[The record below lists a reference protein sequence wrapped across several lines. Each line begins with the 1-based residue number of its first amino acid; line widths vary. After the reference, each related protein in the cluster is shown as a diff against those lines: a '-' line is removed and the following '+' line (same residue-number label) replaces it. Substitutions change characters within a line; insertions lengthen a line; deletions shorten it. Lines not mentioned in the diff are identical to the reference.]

1 MDLGGRP
8 WEKEKTPNSFIW
20 AQGPHP
26 VSCSRPGQQ
35 AFQIDSLGRKKPA
48 TRCPGSIKAE
58 CAPQTDAVFAQGG
71 PLFLERIRGSGKTP
85 LLPVS
90 KSCFPRGCG
99 AWRSKDLAC
108 LLPSQRRLSPGW
120 ALLCKPSKLLENT
133 QQLLR
138 QRGRNKSLL
147 PCRPSLQ
154 MPSKPRVQWC
164 ISGINV
170 LLKGKCVFPPRPK
183 QEVCFG

>member
-8 WEKEKTPNSFIW
+8 WEKEKTPNSFIR

-26 VSCSRPGQQ
+26 VSCSGPGQQ
-35 AFQIDSLGRKKPA
+35 AFQTDSLGRKKPA

-108 LLPSQRRLSPGW
+108 LHPSQRRLSSGW
-120 ALLCKPSKLLENT
+120 ALLCKPSKLLKNT
-133 QQLLR
+133 QRLLK
-138 QRGRNKSLL
+138 QGGRNKSSL
-147 PCRPSLQ
+147 PCRPAL
-154 MPSKPRVQWC
+154 
-164 ISGINV
+164 
-170 LLKGKCVFPPRPK
+170 
-183 QEVCFG
+183 

>member
-8 WEKEKTPNSFIW
+8 WEKEKTPNSFIR

-26 VSCSRPGQQ
+26 VSCSGPGQQ
-35 AFQIDSLGRKKPA
+35 AFQTDSLGRKKPA

-108 LLPSQRRLSPGW
+108 LHPSQRRLSSGW
-120 ALLCKPSKLLENT
+120 ALLCKPSKLLKNT
-133 QQLLR
+133 QRLTPKTGR
-138 QRGRNKSLL
+138 QKQVLAPLSL
-147 PCRPSLQ
+147 S
-154 MPSKPRVQWC
+154 S
-164 ISGINV
+164 INTV
-170 LLKGKCVFPPRPK
+170 KAEGPVVYFWY
-183 QEVCFG
+183 